1 MDAAGNIARAATRA
15 LLMLLMLPRL
25 SELTGEAMAALPRSI
40 QPLLEQYNVLVAQI
54 LEQIGVCSAG

>member
-1 MDAAGNIARAATRA
+1 MDAAGNIARAATRT
-15 LLMLLMLPRL
+15 LLMLPRL
-25 SELTGEAMAALPRSI
+25 SELTGEAKAV

>member
-1 MDAAGNIARAATRA
+1 MDAAGNIARAATRT
-15 LLMLLMLPRL
+15 LLMLPRL

-54 LEQIGVCSAG
+54 LEQIGARSAG

>member
-15 LLMLLMLPRL
+15 LLMLPRL

-54 LEQIGVCSAG
+54 LEQIGARSAG

>member
-1 MDAAGNIARAATRA
+1 MDAAGNIARAATRT
-15 LLMLLMLPRL
+15 LLMLPSL